1 MVRGNDL
8 IFQAKYD
15 SPLGMLTM
23 ASEGDALI
31 GLWMETQTYFP
42 STVKEEMISEEDLP
56 VFKMTKQ
63 WLDRYFGGERPASAE
78 LPLSPRGSSF
88 QREVWKMLCE
98 IPYGGWITYG
108 EIAAR
113 IALKRENKN
122 MSPQAV
128 GGAVGHNPISI
139 IIPCHRVIGAKGQL
153 TGYTGGLDK
162 KIRLLEHEGF
172 QIKNGVVL
180 L

>member
-1 MVRGNDL
+1 MM
-8 IFQAKYD
+8 FQAKYD
-15 SPLGMLTM
+15 SPLGTLTM
-23 ASEGDALI
+23 ASEGESLI

-42 STVKEEMISEEDLP
+42 STVKEEMVLNEALP
-56 VFKMTKQ
+56 LFSAAKR
-63 WLDRYFGGERPASAE
+63 WLDRYFSGEKPSVTE

-88 QREVWKMLCE
+88 QREVWEILCE
-98 IPYGGWITYG
+98 IPYGGWMTYG

-113 IALKRENKN
+113 IALKREHKK

-139 IIPCHRVIGAKGQL
+139 MIPCHRVLGAGGRL

-162 KIRLLEHEGF
+162 KIWLLEHEGL

>member
-1 MVRGNDL
+1 M
-8 IFQAKYD
+8 IFQATYE
-15 SPLGMLTM
+15 SPLGTLTM
-23 ASEGDALI
+23 SSEGETLI

-42 STVKEEMISEEDLP
+42 STVKEEMVPKEDLP
-56 VFKMTKQ
+56 LFSEVKR
-63 WLDRYFGGERPASAE
+63 WLNRYFSGEKPVPAE

-108 EIAAR
+108 EIAKS
-113 IALKRENKN
+113 IALKRENKK

-139 IIPCHRVIGAKGQL
+139 IIPCHRVLGAGGRL

>member
-1 MVRGNDL
+1 M
-8 IFQAKYD
+8 IFRATYE
-15 SPLGMLTM
+15 SPLGTLTM
-23 ASEGDALI
+23 SSEGETLI
-31 GLWMETQTYFP
+31 GLWMETQIYFS
-42 STVKEEMISEEDLP
+42 STVKEEMVPKEDLSLFSE
-56 VFKMTKQ
+56 VKR
-63 WLDRYFGGERPASAE
+63 WLNRYFSGEKPVPAE

-108 EIAAR
+108 EIAKS
-113 IALKRENKN
+113 IALKRENKK

-139 IIPCHRVIGAKGQL
+139 IIPCHRVLGAGGRL

>member
-1 MVRGNDL
+1 M
-8 IFQAKYD
+8 IFQATYE
-15 SPLGMLTM
+15 SPLGTLTM
-23 ASEGDALI
+23 SSEGETLI

-42 STVKEEMISEEDLP
+42 STVKEEMVPKEDLP
-56 VFKMTKQ
+56 LFSEVKR
-63 WLDRYFGGERPASAE
+63 WLNRYFSGEKPAPAE

-108 EIAAR
+108 EIAKS
-113 IALKRENKN
+113 IALKRENKK

-139 IIPCHRVIGAKGQL
+139 IIPCHRVLGAGGRL

-162 KIRLLEHEGF
+162 KIWLLEHEGF

>member
-1 MVRGNDL
+1 M

-15 SPLGMLTM
+15 SPLGTLTM
-23 ASEGDALI
+23 ASEGETLI

-42 STVKEEMISEEDLP
+42 STVKEEMVPKEDLP
-56 VFKMTKQ
+56 LFSEVKR
-63 WLDRYFGGERPASAE
+63 WLNRYFSGEKPSVEE

-88 QREVWKMLCE
+88 QREVWKILCE
-98 IPYGGWITYG
+98 IPYGGWMTYG
-108 EIAAR
+108 EIAER
-113 IALKRENKN
+113 IALKRENKK

-139 IIPCHRVIGAKGQL
+139 MIPCHRVIGTKGQL

-162 KIRLLEHEGF
+162 KIWLLSHEGF
-172 QIKNGVVL
+172 QIKNGTVL

>member
-1 MVRGNDL
+1 M
-8 IFQAKYD
+8 IFRATYE
-15 SPLGMLTM
+15 SPLGTLTM
-23 ASEGDALI
+23 SSEGETLI
-31 GLWMETQTYFP
+31 GLWMETQIYFS
-42 STVKEEMISEEDLP
+42 STVKEEMVPKEDLP
-56 VFKMTKQ
+56 LFSEVKR
-63 WLDRYFGGERPASAE
+63 WLNRYFSGEKPVPAE

-108 EIAAR
+108 EIAKS
-113 IALKRENKN
+113 IALKRENKK

-139 IIPCHRVIGAKGQL
+139 IIPCHRVLGAGGRL

-162 KIRLLEHEGF
+162 KIWLLEHEGF